1 MKIESFDISPLNLVP
16 QVALSVSY
24 GTYEQLEYALL
35 QIHADDGLTGLGEAS
50 PDPEV
55 TGETQE
61 TTLKVLSTIS
71 ELLIGRDPHHFRA
84 ILTELRAAFPDAP
97 AALAAVDMALLDLIG
112 QAHNLPV
119 YQWLGGLSRSAISLY
134 PVIPMDSPE
143 AMAALAQGF
152 MGMGVKAMKIKLGSD
167 PQTDVARVAAISEV
181 IGPDI
186 VLRPDINQG
195 WRDAETAL
203 GAIKMLEPYNIEWI
217 EQPVAAEDF
226 AGMAEVCANTAM
238 PIMADESCHSATD
251 ALKLIQMK
259 AADIIN
265 IKLMKCGGLLGAEAI
280 LAVANATGIPCILG
294 SMGESGIG
302 SAAGMH
308 LIAAH
313 PEVIACELI
322 GPLFLDGDPSQGF
335 MADLE
340 TISLLVPNGPGLGVT
355 LK

>member
-1 MKIESFDISPLNLVP
+1 MKIQSLDISPLNLVP
-16 QVALSVSY
+16 QVALAVSY

-35 QIHADDGLTGLGEAS
+35 QIHTDDGLTGLGEAS

-61 TTLKVLSTIS
+61 STLNTLTAIS
-71 ELLIGRDPHHFRA
+71 EMLLGRDPHQFRS
-84 ILTELRAAFPDAP
+84 ILADIKAAFPAAP
-97 AALAAVDMALLDLIG
+97 AALAAVDMAIIDLVG

-134 PVIPMDSPE
+134 PVIPMDAPE

-152 MGMGVKAMKIKLGSD
+152 MAMGVKAMKIKLGSD
-167 PQTDVARVAAISEV
+167 PKTDLERVAAISEV
-181 IGPDI
+181 ISPNV

-195 WRDAETAL
+195 WQDAETAL
-203 GAIKMLEPYNIEWI
+203 STIRSLEPFNIEWI
-217 EQPVAAEDF
+217 EQPVTADDF

-238 PIMADESCHSATD
+238 PIMADESCHSAAD
-251 ALKLIQMK
+251 ALKLIRMK

-265 IKLMKCGGLLGAEAI
+265 IKLMKCGGLLAAEDI
-280 LAVANATGIPCILG
+280 LAVANAAGIPCILG

-313 PEVIACELI
+313 PEIIACELI

-335 MADLE
+335 IANLE
-340 TISLLVPNGPGLGVT
+340 TITLQVPEGPGLGVT

>member
-1 MKIESFDISPLNLVP
+1 MKIQSLDISPLNLVP

-35 QIHADDGLTGLGEAS
+35 QIHTDDGLTGLGEAS

-61 TTLKVLSTIS
+61 STLNTLTAIS
-71 ELLIGRDPHHFRA
+71 EMLLGRDPHHFRA
-84 ILTELRAAFPDAP
+84 ILAELKAAFPAAP

-119 YQWLGGLSRSAISLY
+119 YQWLGGLSRSSIPLY

-143 AMAALAQGF
+143 SMAALAQGF
-152 MGMGVKAMKIKLGSD
+152 MAMGVKAMKIKLGSD
-167 PQTDVARVAAISEV
+167 PKTDLERVAAISEV
-181 IGPDI
+181 IGPNV

-195 WRDAETAL
+195 WQDAETAL
-203 GAIKMLEPYNIEWI
+203 STIRSLEPFNIEWI
-217 EQPVAAEDF
+217 EQPVNADDF

-238 PIMADESCHSATD
+238 PIMADESCHSAAN
-251 ALKLIQMK
+251 ALKLIRMK
-259 AADIIN
+259 AADIFN
-265 IKLMKCGGLLGAEAI
+265 IKLMKCGGLLAAEDI
-280 LAVANATGIPCILG
+280 LAVANAAGIPCILG

-313 PEVIACELI
+313 PEIIACELI

-335 MADLE
+335 IANLE
-340 TISLLVPNGPGLGVT
+340 TITLQVPEGPGLGVT

>member
-1 MKIESFDISPLNLVP
+1 MKIESLDISPLNLVP

-35 QIHADDGLTGLGEAS
+35 QVHTDDGLTGLGEAS

-61 TTLKVLSTIS
+61 STLNTLSAIS
-71 ELLIGRDPHHFRA
+71 GMLIGRDPHQFRS
-84 ILTELRAAFPDAP
+84 ILAELKVAFPTAP

-119 YQWLGGLSRSAISLY
+119 YQWLGGLSRSSIPFY

-203 GAIKMLEPYNIEWI
+203 SAIKTLEPYNIEWI
-217 EQPVAAEDF
+217 EQPIAAEDF

-238 PIMADESCHSATD
+238 PIMADESCHSATE

-280 LAVANATGIPCILG
+280 LAVANAAGVPCILG

-313 PEVIACELI
+313 PEIIACELI

-335 MADLE
+335 VADLA
-340 TISLLVPNGPGLGVT
+340 TISLLVPEGPGLGVT

>member
-1 MKIESFDISPLNLVP
+1 MKIESLKISPLNLIP

-35 QIHADDGLTGLGEAS
+35 QIQTDNGLTGLGEAS

-61 TTLKVLSTIS
+61 STLRVLSAFS
-71 ELLIGRDPHHFRA
+71 ELLIGRDPHQFRA
-84 ILTELRAAFPDAP
+84 ILSELRTAFPDAP

-112 QAHNLPV
+112 QAHHLPV
-119 YQWLGGLSRSAISLY
+119 YQWLGGLSRTAIPLY

-152 MGMGVKAMKIKLGSD
+152 KDMGAKAMKIKLGSD
-167 PQTDVARVAAISEV
+167 PETDVARVTAISEI

-195 WRDAETAL
+195 WQDAETAL
-203 GAIKMLEPYNIEWI
+203 AAIQSLANFNIEWI
-217 EQPVAAEDF
+217 EQPVAADDF
-226 AGMAEVCANTAM
+226 AAMAEVCANTTM
-238 PIMADESCHSATD
+238 PIMADESCHSAAD
-251 ALKLIQMK
+251 ALKLIEMK

-280 LAVANATGIPCILG
+280 LAVANAADIPCILG

-313 PEVIACELI
+313 PEIIACELI
-322 GPLFLDGDPSQGF
+322 GPLFLEGDPSQGF
-335 MADLE
+335 MADLA
-340 TISLLVPNGPGLGVT
+340 TVSLLVPEGPGLGVT

>member
-1 MKIESFDISPLNLVP
+1 MIIQSIEVSPLNLIP

-35 QIHADDGLTGLGEAS
+35 QIHTDDGLTGLGEAS

-55 TGETQE
+55 TRETQSS
-61 TTLKVLSTIS
+61 TLDTLNAIA
-71 ELLIGRDPHHFRA
+71 EMLIGRDPHQFRT
-84 ILTELRAAFPDAP
+84 ILEEINTAFPSTP
-97 AALAAVDMALLDLIG
+97 AAIAAVDMALLDLIG
-112 QAHNLPV
+112 QAHSLPV
-119 YQWLGGLSRSAISLY
+119 YQWLGGLSRTSIPLY
-134 PVIPMDSPE
+134 PVIPMDTPE

-167 PQTDVARVAAISEV
+167 PQTDIARVAAIAEI

-195 WRDAETAL
+195 WRDADTAL
-203 GAIKMLEPYNIEWI
+203 STIKSLDPFNIEWI
-217 EQPVAAEDF
+217 EQPIAAKDF
-226 AGMAEVCANTAM
+226 TGMAEVCANTAM
-238 PIMADESCHSATD
+238 PIMADESCHSAED
-251 ALKLIQMK
+251 ALKLLQMK

-265 IKLMKCGGLLGAEAI
+265 IKLMKCGGLLAAEAI
-280 LAVANATGIPCILG
+280 LAVTNAAGIPCILG

-313 PEVIACELI
+313 PEIIACELI

-335 MADLE
+335 IADLE
-340 TISLLVPNGPGLGVT
+340 TISLRVPEGSGLGVT